1 MRYAKKKYFIM
12 LTVFTAV
19 IMTFTFCNEED
30 RYTPFQNDGTNPPV
44 VTDIQVEN
52 LSGGAKISY
61 RVPEGKDVL
70 LIEAKYK
77 LDDGTEIFSRSS
89 IFKNFLIIEGLR
101 KIETQSVEL
110 TTVDKSGNRS
120 KTTKVD
126 INPTTAPIDLFFNSF
141 RVAKDFGGVEL
152 RFDNA
157 LGNKY
162 EIQLF
167 VKDTIAVNE
176 SGEPLFTHNRS
187 IFTENPEITTTSF
200 RPFESKEA
208 IFKFVVLDKWN
219 HMTDTLSVSVTPRKE
234 IKLNTDLFGRH
245 ILPNDGT
252 SLECCGNNFYVDQ
265 LWDGKVRG
273 RDIFITN
280 DNKPDPIPVLPPY
293 TKPNQIPF
301 TIDMGQKVNMSRIKI
316 FNTDNSSPG
325 KYFNRGNI
333 KRFDMWGIESL
344 PDDYHGN
351 NFFGWDLLIENGEQ
365 IKPSGLGFFKE
376 SAEDSA
382 FGAAGIDFKT
392 DPEPTV
398 RYLRFI
404 VLETWEPS
412 SFWVRVGDIEFYGQ
426 VVE

>member
-126 INPTTAPIDLFFNSF
+126 INPTTAPIDLFFNSLTAI
-141 RVAKDFGGVEL
+141 RDFGGVEL
-152 RFDNA
+152 VFDNT

-187 IFTENPEITTTSF
+187 VFIESPQTTTVAF

-219 HMTDTLSVSVTPRKE
+219 QVTDTLSVSITPIQE
-234 IKLNTDLFGRH
+234 IQIDNSLFSGH

-252 SLECCGNNFYVDQ
+252 SLQCCGNNFFVDQ
-265 LWDGKVRG
+265 LWDGEVHWK
-273 RDIFITN
+273 DIYHTN
-280 DNKPDPIPVLPPY
+280 DNKPDPIPALPPY
-293 TKPNQIPF
+293 TKKNRVPF
-301 TIDMGQKVNMSRIKI
+301 TIDLGQKVNLSRIKV
-316 FNTDNSSPG
+316 FNTDNGTSG
-325 KYFNRGNI
+325 KYFNRGNM
-333 KRFDMWGIESL
+333 KRFEVWGIESL

-351 NFFGWDLLIENGEQ
+351 DFVGWDLLVKDGEEV
-365 IKPSGLGFFKE
+365 KPSGLGFFKE

-398 RYLRFI
+398 RYIRFI
-404 VLETWEPS
+404 VLETWAPS
-412 SFWVRVGDIEFYGQ
+412 SNWVRVGDIEFYGQ